1 MDINE
6 IINSIPFLTKGQLYK
21 LHSEAAFAIKQ
32 VEESEQR
39 YRENV
44 RQRQR
49 EIVNQMNKCLRE
61 FHALSASLRA
71 INADDCMEIILIASL
86 VKIMNLLFS
95 VSLLTVTMIFPY
107 RSIQMTMSLNGIGKR
122 RRHEK
127 KVKGRRRNNP
137 SSFFFLF
144 TIIIR

>member
-6 IINSIPFLTKGQLYK
+6 IINSIPYLTKGQLYK
-21 LHSEAAFAIKQ
+21 LYSEATSAIKQ

-39 YRENV
+39 YRESV

-71 INADDCMEIILIASL
+71 INADDCMENYTDCFVGQDYESPVFGFIIDRDNDI
-86 VKIMNLLFS
+86 S
-95 VSLLTVTMIFPY
+95 VSTNPNDDIAEWY
-107 RSIQMTMSLNGIGKR
+107 RN
-122 RRHEK
+122 EK
-127 KVKGRRRNNP
+127 KA
-137 SSFFFLF
+137 
-144 TIIIR
+144 

>member
-6 IINSIPFLTKGQLYK
+6 IINSIPFLSKSQLYR
-21 LHSEAAFAIKQ
+21 LHSEAASAIKQ

-71 INADDCMEIILIASL
+71 INEDGCMENYTDCFVDQDYESPVFGFIIDRDNDI
-86 VKIMNLLFS
+86 S
-95 VSLLTVTMIFPY
+95 VSTNPNDDIAEWY
-107 RSIQMTMSLNGIGKR
+107 RK
-122 RRHEK
+122 EK
-127 KVKGRRRNNP
+127 KA
-137 SSFFFLF
+137 
-144 TIIIR
+144 

>member
-6 IINSIPFLTKGQLYK
+6 IINSIPFLTKGQLYR
-21 LHSEAAFAIKQ
+21 LHSEAASAIKQ

-61 FHALSASLRA
+61 FHALSASLRNM
-71 INADDCMEIILIASL
+71 NANDCMENYTDCFVDQDYETPVFGFIIDRDNDI
-86 VKIMNLLFS
+86 S
-95 VSLLTVTMIFPY
+95 VSTNPNDDIAEWY
-107 RSIQMTMSLNGIGKR
+107 RN
-122 RRHEK
+122 EK
-127 KVKGRRRNNP
+127 KA
-137 SSFFFLF
+137 
-144 TIIIR
+144 

>member
-6 IINSIPFLTKGQLYK
+6 IINSIPYLTKGQLYR
-21 LHSEAAFAIKQ
+21 LHSEAASAIKQ

-71 INADDCMEIILIASL
+71 INEDGCMENYTDCFVGQDYESPVFGFIIDRDNDISISTNPNDDIAEW
-86 VKIMNLLFS
+86 
-95 VSLLTVTMIFPY
+95 Y
-107 RSIQMTMSLNGIGKR
+107 RN
-122 RRHEK
+122 EK
-127 KVKGRRRNNP
+127 KA
-137 SSFFFLF
+137 
-144 TIIIR
+144 

>member
-6 IINSIPFLTKGQLYK
+6 IINSIPYLTKGQLYR
-21 LHSEAAFAIKQ
+21 LHCEAASAIKQ

-61 FHALSASLRA
+61 FHTLSASLRA
-71 INADDCMEIILIASL
+71 INEDDCMENYTDCFVGQDYESPVFGFIIDRDNDI
-86 VKIMNLLFS
+86 S
-95 VSLLTVTMIFPY
+95 VSINPNDDIAEWY
-107 RSIQMTMSLNGIGKR
+107 RK
-122 RRHEK
+122 EK
-127 KVKGRRRNNP
+127 G
-137 SSFFFLF
+137 
-144 TIIIR
+144 

>member
-1 MDINE
+1 MNIDE
-6 IINSIPFLTKGQLYK
+6 IINSIPFLSKSQLYR
-21 LHSEAAFAIKQ
+21 LHSEAASAIKQ

-71 INADDCMEIILIASL
+71 INADDCMENYTDCFVGQDYESPVFGFIIDRDNDI
-86 VKIMNLLFS
+86 S
-95 VSLLTVTMIFPY
+95 VSTNPNDDIAEWY
-107 RSIQMTMSLNGIGKR
+107 RK
-122 RRHEK
+122 EK
-127 KVKGRRRNNP
+127 KG
-137 SSFFFLF
+137 
-144 TIIIR
+144 

>member
-21 LHSEAAFAIKQ
+21 LHSEATSAIKQ

-61 FHALSASLRA
+61 FHALSASIRA
-71 INADDCMEIILIASL
+71 INEDDCMENYTDCFVDRDYESPVFGFIIDRDNDI
-86 VKIMNLLFS
+86 S
-95 VSLLTVTMIFPY
+95 VSTNPNDDIAEWY
-107 RSIQMTMSLNGIGKR
+107 RN
-122 RRHEK
+122 EK
-127 KVKGRRRNNP
+127 KA
-137 SSFFFLF
+137 
-144 TIIIR
+144 

>member
-6 IINSIPFLTKGQLYK
+6 IINSIPYLTKGQLYR
-21 LHSEAAFAIKQ
+21 LHSEAACAIKQ

-49 EIVNQMNKCLRE
+49 EIVNQMNKYLRE

-71 INADDCMEIILIASL
+71 INADECMENYTDCFVDHDYETPVFGFIIDRDNDI
-86 VKIMNLLFS
+86 S
-95 VSLLTVTMIFPY
+95 VSTNPNDDIAGWY
-107 RSIQMTMSLNGIGKR
+107 RK
-122 RRHEK
+122 EK
-127 KVKGRRRNNP
+127 G
-137 SSFFFLF
+137 
-144 TIIIR
+144 

>member
-6 IINSIPFLTKGQLYK
+6 IINSIPYLTKGQLYR
-21 LHSEAAFAIKQ
+21 LHCEAASAIKQ

-61 FHALSASLRA
+61 FHTLSASLRA
-71 INADDCMEIILIASL
+71 INEDECMENYTDCFVGQDYESPVFGFIIDRDNDI
-86 VKIMNLLFS
+86 S
-95 VSLLTVTMIFPY
+95 VSINPNDDIAEWY
-107 RSIQMTMSLNGIGKR
+107 RK
-122 RRHEK
+122 EK
-127 KVKGRRRNNP
+127 G
-137 SSFFFLF
+137 
-144 TIIIR
+144 